1 MWGFERSTEIEDFD
15 RIYAPSHDE
24 MAYGQFVVSA
34 RRQEDWE
41 ILRGALDAMWLDA
54 PERVLE
60 LCALLSGDES
70 MLAPQRNRE
79 SSNDDVASVREGARE
94 RRGYVIASGARA
106 FLALT
111 RSSLQELAAMSE
123 YDLETRR
130 HFGGLEAD
138 IGGGNDSATSGER
151 SGAGVRIGGAL
162 VGGSMGR
169 SERGSPKEEGKAATS
184 GADLGRVA
192 DLQVALEEAGLLD
205 PPIGRLLLAHER
217 TSKPLSI
224 VTLLRALSEKDA
236 AEFDARSRELA
247 YLASVLIAGV
257 AVNGAT
263 LSPDEARGAALATCN
278 LGLET
283 VRSHGEQLRNSC
295 LRVG

>member
-1 MWGFERSTEIEDFD
+1 
-15 RIYAPSHDE
+15 
-24 MAYGQFVVSA
+24 
-34 RRQEDWE
+34 
-41 ILRGALDAMWLDA
+41 
-54 PERVLE
+54 
-60 LCALLSGDES
+60 
-70 MLAPQRNRE
+70 
-79 SSNDDVASVREGARE
+79 
-94 RRGYVIASGARA
+94 
-106 FLALT
+106 
-111 RSSLQELAAMSE
+111 
-123 YDLETRR
+123 
-130 HFGGLEAD
+130 
-138 IGGGNDSATSGER
+138 
-151 SGAGVRIGGAL
+151 
-162 VGGSMGR
+162 
-169 SERGSPKEEGKAATS
+169 
-184 GADLGRVA
+184 
-192 DLQVALEEAGLLD
+192 LEEAGLLD